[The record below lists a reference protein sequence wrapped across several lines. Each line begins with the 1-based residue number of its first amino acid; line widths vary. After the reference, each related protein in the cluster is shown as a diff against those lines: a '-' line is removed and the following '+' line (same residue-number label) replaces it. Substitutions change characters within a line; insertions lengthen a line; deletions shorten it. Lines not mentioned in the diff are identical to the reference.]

1 MWVKFRSAGSENQI
15 KAQKPHDFSRGL
27 GLRDYFAAIVE
38 ISNSSL
44 MFSET
49 RIPPVSKAAFHVRP
63 KSLRLISAAPSKP
76 KRAFPNGSVAVPE
89 YSNSIEIGFVTSLMV
104 KLPSTAILSEPDSLT
119 EVDANVIF
127 GKLAASKK
135 SADCR

>member
-1 MWVKFRSAGSENQI
+1 
-15 KAQKPHDFSRGL
+15 
-27 GLRDYFAAIVE
+27 
-38 ISNSSL
+38 

-76 KRAFPNGSVAVPE
+76 KRAFPNGSVAAPE
-89 YSNSIEIGFVTSLMV
+89 YSNSIEIGFVTSLIV

-119 EVDANVIF
+119 EVDAKVIF
-127 GKLAASKK
+127 GKLATSKK
-135 SADCR
+135 SADCRCPSRSAFRVSTEATVISILIEATPSATTAEPVKSLN